1 MKSKR
6 EVESILSDLSS
17 ASTDEWRAGEGRER
31 VINVFS

>member
-1 MKSKR
+1 MKSKG

-31 VINVFS
+31 VGKVFG